1 MHYSNKAFSSNGED
15 TLVAK
20 IDPSLRFGRRLQ
32 LTPYDIQQINTLY
45 PCPKKDGLCEQG
57 DSGYALVEDMTPS
70 DVLRTKRDE
79 VMIENLISGY

>member
-1 MHYSNKAFSSNGED
+1 MHYSNKAFSSCGED
-15 TLVAK
+15 ALVAK
-20 IDPSLRFGRRLQ
+20 IDPSLRFGQRLHR
-32 LTPYDIQQINTLY
+32 TPYDIQQVNTLY

>member
-1 MHYSNKAFSSNGED
+1 MHYSNKTFSSNGED

-57 DSGYALVEDMTPS
+57 DSDYALVEDMTPS
-70 DVLRTKRDE
+70 DVLRRKRDE
-79 VMIENLISGY
+79 EMIENLISRY

>member
-57 DSGYALVEDMTPS
+57 DE
-70 DVLRTKRDE
+70 E
-79 VMIENLISGY
+79 MIENH

>member
-20 IDPSLRFGRRLQ
+20 IDPSLTFGRRLQ

-57 DSGYALVEDMTPS
+57 DSDYALVEDMTPS
-70 DVLRTKRDE
+70 DVLRRKRDE
-79 VMIENLISGY
+79 EMIENLISRY